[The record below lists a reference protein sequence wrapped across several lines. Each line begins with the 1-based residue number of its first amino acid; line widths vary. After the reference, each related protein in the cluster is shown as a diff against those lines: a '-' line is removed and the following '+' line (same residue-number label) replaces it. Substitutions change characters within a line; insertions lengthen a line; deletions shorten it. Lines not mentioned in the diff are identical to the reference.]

1 MTIPIC
7 HFNLPVPIKA
17 LVDTE
22 FLTGQPRPQGTE
34 KYSECLL
41 LALSCYTG
49 HYPTFKILV
58 LSTGAIFEYVGLDVI
73 YWKLPITQTQVEP
86 RLKLQ
91 DIKLLCPKVCPSNT
105 QIALVEPP
113 EYLKDK
119 TFKVF
124 FIQQGKNYGS
134 LQSHELLFTVDWM
147 EDNENLN
154 FMKLEN
160 GQFVFVPNHKLVML
174 LSKDKPISEVVLPN
188 YVKNRKIYKP

>member
-1 MTIPIC
+1 MTIPSIC

-49 HYPTFKILV
+49 HYPTFKILI
-58 LSTGAIFEYVGLDVI
+58 LSTGAIFEYVGLDVL
-73 YWKLPITQTQVEP
+73 YWKPPIIQNQQIES
-86 RLKLQ
+86 R
-91 DIKLLCPKVCPSNT
+91 IKLLCPVVCPSNT
-105 QIALVEPP
+105 QVALVEPP
-113 EYLKDK
+113 EYFKGK

-124 FIQQGKNYGS
+124 FIQQGKNYGFLS
-134 LQSHELLFTVDWM
+134 AHELLFIVDWM

-154 FMKLEN
+154 FMKLDN
-160 GQFVFVPNHKLVML
+160 GQFAFVPNHKLVML
-174 LSKDKPISEVVLPN
+174 TDNKPINEVVLPC